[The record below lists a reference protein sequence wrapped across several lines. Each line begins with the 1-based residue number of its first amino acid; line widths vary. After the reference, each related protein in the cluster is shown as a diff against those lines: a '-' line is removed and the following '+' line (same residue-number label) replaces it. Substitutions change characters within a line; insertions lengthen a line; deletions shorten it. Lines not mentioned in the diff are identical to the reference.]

1 MKRAAWVGIVAVATW
16 MTADLSAGTS
26 LRDAK
31 ADVKA
36 AAKKLQDAAGYS
48 WVSTPKSENAGGG
61 QGGNRVQAGPTE
73 GKLEKGGFVWIK
85 TTQGENSTEAVL
97 KGGKVAVKTAD
108 GWKAGS
114 EFQGNQGGQGGRRD
128 PAAGLARRLAN
139 FKEPAVDAEA
149 MVDKVGD
156 LKDEGEGVFSGPL
169 SEEGVK
175 ALLSFGGRG
184 GNNAPQV
191 TDPKG
196 TAKFW
201 LKDGALVKYEYVT
214 QGKMTFGQREINI
227 NRTTTVEF
235 KDVGSTK
242 VEVPDDAKKK
252 LE

>member
-1 MKRAAWVGIVAVATW
+1 MKRVAWIGILG
-16 MTADLSAGTS
+16 MTAS
-26 LRDAK
+26 LVAAAPDAK
-31 ADVKA
+31 ADLKA
-36 AAKKLQDAAGYS
+36 AAKKLQDASGYG
-48 WVSTPKSENAGGG
+48 WTSTPKSEGGG
-61 QGGNRVQAGPTE
+61 GGGNRPQAGPTE
-73 GKLEKGGFVWIK
+73 GKLEKDGFVWIK
-85 TTQGENSTEAVL
+85 STQGENSTEAVL

-114 EFQGNQGGQGGRRD
+114 EFQGNQGGGQGRRD
-128 PAAGLARRLAN
+128 PAAGMARRLQN
-139 FKEPAVDAEA
+139 FKAPAVEAEGL
-149 MVDKVGD
+149 VDKVSD

-169 SEEGVK
+169 SEDGVK

-184 GNNAPQV
+184 GGGNAPKV

-201 LKDGALVKYEYVT
+201 VKDGSLVKYEYNT
-214 QGKMTFGQREINI
+214 QGKMTFGQRDITI